1 MYYFHRIA
9 ELNEKLKKASLGP
22 TKVYISD
29 LHSNIDETM
38 IKAVLESFG
47 QVSNWTCQ
55 FESFDLSPLARSFH
69 YSHTLLPI

>member
-1 MYYFHRIA
+1 MLFRIA

-38 IKAVLESFG
+38 IKAVLEPFG
-47 QVSNWTCQ
+47 LVSIMI
-55 FESFDLSPLARSFH
+55 ESCSLM
-69 YSHTLLPI
+69 Y